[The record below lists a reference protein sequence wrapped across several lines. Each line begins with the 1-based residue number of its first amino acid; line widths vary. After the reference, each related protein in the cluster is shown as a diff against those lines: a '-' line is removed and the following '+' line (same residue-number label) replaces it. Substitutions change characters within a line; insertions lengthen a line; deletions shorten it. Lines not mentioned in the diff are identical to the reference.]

1 MLTLKKDPRKQKKA
15 PRLHDIVC
23 KKGVLRLSERTHVM
37 GILNRTPDSFSDGGI
52 FTDDDTA
59 MRHIE
64 RMAKEGADI
73 IDIGGESTRPGSKG
87 VGLTEELKRVVP
99 IIKKAQANMDVPIS
113 VDTRRSEVAE
123 AALEAGASMVND
135 ITALRHD
142 AGMKHVVA
150 RHRAPVILMHMKGT
164 PETMQAR
171 PEYDDVIAEVISYL
185 AGSIEEAKAA
195 GIPEEKII
203 VDPGIGFGKTA
214 AHNLF
219 IIKELKRFKVFDRP
233 ILIGTSRKSFI
244 GGVLKSEVG
253 DRLMGTAASVAAGIL
268 NGANMIRVHD
278 VGEMVEVARLT
289 DAIIKGELYGR
300 TLA

>member
-1 MLTLKKDPRKQKKA
+1 
-15 PRLHDIVC
+15 
-23 KKGVLRLSERTHVM
+23 M